1 MAVFLAEAL
10 CDRLLDYEE
19 NVRKGVVA
27 ALCDV
32 ATHSPDAIPVDTIK
46 VVAERVRD
54 KSVGFSLLF
63 SIRFCFRCLFSSVR
77 LLQSMCILVKK
88 KIAAGCEVLYHGEV
102 GRYLQAILPEGF

>member
-32 ATHSPDAIPVDTIK
+32 AAHSPDAIPIDTIK

-63 SIRFCFRCLFSSVR
+63 SLCFCFLVYFHLYDYFKVCVFSLKNCSW
-77 LLQSMCILVKK
+77 L
-88 KIAAGCEVLYHGEV
+88 
-102 GRYLQAILPEGF
+102 

>member
-1 MAVFLAEAL
+1 VLALMVVCLAEAL

-32 ATHSPDAIPVDTIK
+32 ACHSPDAIPIDTIK

-54 KSVGFSLLF
+54 KSVIFSLPF
-63 SIRFCFRCLFSSVR
+63 STNNNFFFIFSHLYD
-77 LLQSMCILVKK
+77 LL
-88 KIAAGCEVLYHGEV
+88 
-102 GRYLQAILPEGF
+102 

>member
-1 MAVFLAEAL
+1 VPVLMAVFLAEAL

-32 ATHSPDAIPVDTIK
+32 ATHSPDAIPIDTIK

-54 KSVGFSLLF
+54 KSVGLSLLF
-63 SIRFCFRCLFSSVR
+63 SICFCFPCLFSSV
-77 LLQSMCILVKK
+77 
-88 KIAAGCEVLYHGEV
+88 
-102 GRYLQAILPEGF
+102 

>member
-63 SIRFCFRCLFSSVR
+63 SIRFCFPCLFSSVR
-77 LLQSMCILVKK
+77 LLQSMCILV
-88 KIAAGCEVLYHGEV
+88 
-102 GRYLQAILPEGF
+102 